1 MNLKRA
7 RKLIEKFNIDRFPV
21 RYVNDTKGLQ
31 VFIDMAEFDITL
43 PYERIEKLINST
55 KQTHFHHIKAAIIF
69 NGGRWRMRHPEGYMQ
84 YNIQGLSYLLK
95 RTPTQAILKKLNGHF
110 LSYGTMG
117 GMRIWET
124 ECDNIRKVV
133 ITSVI
138 NFKLDKE

>member
-7 RKLIEKFNIDRFPV
+7 RKLIEKFNIDRFPI

-31 VFIDMAEFDITL
+31 VFIDKAVFGITFSF
-43 PYERIEKLINST
+43 EQIEKVIRRTMRMHDHN
-55 KQTHFHHIKAAIIF
+55 IKVAIIF